1 MSRAV
6 FAAGVLVAAVLAVVA
21 LAAPVGAADYSIPEG
36 ANTRCFE
43 CHAQPDLGT
52 IEVEGE
58 TKSLTV
64 TPEDVHGSIHAR
76 LDCTACHAGFQP
88 REHMPEET
96 AGWYQ
101 QAELEG
107 CKDCHADQFGMYNQ
121 SFHGNLVMKEGSTDA
136 PSCAD
141 CHGSHDIVSPS
152 APGFRESVPEMCGRC
167 HGERTETYE
176 DTYHGKTFGMGET
189 TRAVCTDCHGHHRIL
204 PESDPDSWVSDRN
217 VAKTCG
223 KCHEHASEKFASFLV
238 HVDVSSPR
246 SSLSVW
252 AMEFNHNLL
261 IIGLFVVGGLHCFL
275 YFYRGLREGIY
286 LSGRRKH

>member
-1 MSRAV
+1 VRRWLTI
-6 FAAGVLVAAVLAVVA
+6 GLVAAAAMAA
-21 LAAPVGAADYSIPEG
+21 LAAPARAAEFSIPEG

-43 CHAQPDLGT
+43 CHASPDIGT

-58 TKSLTV
+58 TKSLQV
-64 TPEDVHGSIHAR
+64 TPEDTHGSIHQR
-76 LDCTACHAGFQP
+76 LDCTACHAGFLP
-88 REHMPEET
+88 REHTPEET
-96 AGWYQ
+96 EGWYE

-107 CKDCHADQFGMYNQ
+107 CRDCHADQFGMYDQ
-121 SFHGNLVMKEGSTDA
+121 SFHGDLVMQEGSTDA

-141 CHGSHDIVSPS
+141 CHGSHDITRTSVPE
-152 APGFRESVPEMCGRC
+152 FREGVPEMCGRC

-176 DTYHGKTFGMGET
+176 DTYHGKTFRMGET

-204 PESDPDSWVSDRN
+204 PESHPESWVSDER
-217 VAKTCG
+217 AAETCG
-223 KCHEHASEKFASFLV
+223 ACHENASPKFASFLV
-238 HVDVSSPR
+238 HVDPTSPR

-252 AMEFNHNLL
+252 AMEFNHTLL
-261 IIGLFVVGGLHCFL
+261 IIGLFAVGGLHCFL